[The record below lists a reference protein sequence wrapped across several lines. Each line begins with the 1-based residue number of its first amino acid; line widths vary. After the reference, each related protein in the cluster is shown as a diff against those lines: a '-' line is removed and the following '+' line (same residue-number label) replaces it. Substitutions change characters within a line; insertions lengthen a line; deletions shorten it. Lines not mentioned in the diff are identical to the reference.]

1 MAVVATNVENQAH
14 PTHSIIQP
22 CLLVCVALKVTSEL
36 PTPKAGPH
44 VPTSKT
50 AATNAEPHALGGGGE
65 GQRCQPCEPTTS
77 QELAGTI
84 LKLPQHPGDEGMH
97 SAKTILKL
105 SGSPKYMAAPSASE
119 WTPNDMAHEKW
130 PTTVVGPFSDEGYD
144 GEGRPPHSNEPLRKH
159 PFDPSPK

>member
-1 MAVVATNVENQAH
+1 MAMVATHVENQAH

-84 LKLPQHPGDEGMH
+84 LKL
-97 SAKTILKL
+97 

-119 WTPNDMAHEKW
+119 WTPNGMAHEKW